1 MFTPQL
7 KTLSSSALPYHNL
20 QPLYLVLKVIYSL
33 SFINLSRLVS
43 EDYLY
48 LEDLIFTEFLSNV
61 PYLQEAL
68 FLFDNMAIK

>member
-1 MFTPQL
+1 M
-7 KTLSSSALPYHNL
+7 
-20 QPLYLVLKVIYSL
+20 LKVIYSL
-33 SFINLSRLVS
+33 SFINLSSLVS